1 MSGAS
6 CGYGQVSSS
15 MINISHF
22 ASRALVMRSRADP
35 PGSSYPV
42 QLGASA
48 QTVSLQAEHVRLCIN
63 SYALQ
68 TQSPEAGAALR
79 KALDAAITI
88 ISAHNLSSQ
97 GDLSLSFAID
107 VSHYFLARFG
117 LRLRQQ
123 YHIITVAQ
131 AALFLIRLT
140 KATLPAQ
147 PNLYDLDNMTHFIET
162 AISLLEAGD
171 VSEIRFASFLAR
183 TVRGI
188 AQAAGLIDGP
198 PITAP
203 VEISVAAP
211 SANNVDAGD
220 VQGEVSGQNQSQS
233 ASFAEVNGVP
243 TYDDFDFNTW
253 LPSFGTRDASG
264 EFMGLGGGFDLEAFL
279 QFGGD
284 DLHSLNS
291 LLALPTEN
299 AYQAPD
305 Q

>member
-1 MSGAS
+1 
-6 CGYGQVSSS
+6 
-15 MINISHF
+15 
-22 ASRALVMRSRADP
+22 
-35 PGSSYPV
+35 
-42 QLGASA
+42 
-48 QTVSLQAEHVRLCIN
+48 
-63 SYALQ
+63 
-68 TQSPEAGAALR
+68 
-79 KALDAAITI
+79 
-88 ISAHNLSSQ
+88 
-97 GDLSLSFAID
+97 
-107 VSHYFLARFG
+107 
-117 LRLRQQ
+117 
-123 YHIITVAQ
+123 
-131 AALFLIRLT
+131 
-140 KATLPAQ
+140 
-147 PNLYDLDNMTHFIET
+147 MTHFIEA

-198 PITAP
+198 SIPDP
-203 VEISVAAP
+203 VEISVAAL
-211 SANNVDAGD
+211 SANNAGAGNM
-220 VQGEVSGQNQSQS
+220 QGEVSSQNQNQS

-299 AYQAPD
+299 AYQALD